1 MQLQTLLVT
10 FLISQLP
17 IKKLSKVKTQALYSF
32 IIIPNKESNNN
43 AYFSVYWNRPNYL
56 EESRD
61 FCGDPKN
68 AAVLEPIIGTEAKE
82 LKSND

>member
-1 MQLQTLLVT
+1 MDL
-10 FLISQLP
+10 
-17 IKKLSKVKTQALYSF
+17 
-32 IIIPNKESNNN
+32 
-43 AYFSVYWNRPNYL
+43 RPNYL
-56 EESRD
+56 EESKD